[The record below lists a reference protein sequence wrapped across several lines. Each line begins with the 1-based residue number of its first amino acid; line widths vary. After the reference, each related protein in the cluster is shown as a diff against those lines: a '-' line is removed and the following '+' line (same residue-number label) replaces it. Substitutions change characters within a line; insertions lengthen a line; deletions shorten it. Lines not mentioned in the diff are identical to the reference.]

1 MSEICRVCDRAGTHR
16 LGSYV
21 FCDTHYEHARRS
33 RGSLWKADLASVVV
47 LVAVVVVMGV
57 IDAALQRALGGTAL
71 LWAGLA
77 LSLVISVV
85 WLAFFYRRDRYEP
98 EPKGMVLQVF
108 VLAALLAW
116 AVGNPL
122 AEGVFRSSDW
132 LYRTAWA
139 QILGGVLV
147 LGFSQEFLKYAAVRF
162 SVYNSAEFD
171 ERTDGI
177 IYGTAAGLGYA
188 LVLNVAL
195 VLDSGGVDLGA
206 GSIRIVLTAL
216 AHASFA
222 GVTGYFLG
230 SQKLE
235 PRPLWWMP
243 LGVSVAALLNG
254 AFFYLRGA
262 VAQGGIGPAGGVSY
276 AWAGLLLAGALAV
289 LVAWGLAILIRRD
302 LAKAEAA

>member
-16 LGSYV
+16 LGSYI
-21 FCDTHYEHARRS
+21 FCENHYEHARRS

-47 LVAVVVVMGV
+47 LVAVVAAMGLL
-57 IDAALQRALGGTAL
+57 DAVLETALGRTAL
-71 LWAGLA
+71 LWVGLA

-108 VLAALLAW
+108 LLAALLAW
-116 AVGNPL
+116 AVGDPL
-122 AEGVFRSSDW
+122 AEGIFRSSDW

-162 SVYNSAEFD
+162 SVYTSVEFD

-195 VLDSGGVDLGA
+195 VLDSGGVDLGS
-206 GSIRIVLTAL
+206 GSIRIAVTAL

-230 SQKLE
+230 RQKLE

-276 AWAGLLLAGALAV
+276 AWAGLVLAGVLAV
-289 LVAWGLAILIRRD
+289 LVAWALTALIRHD